1 MRLFNEQFKRILKQY
16 PSDIGCKKTLV
27 YLEQGN
33 TEPTSKWT
41 PERVKRFVDGLRFTV
56 RKRNPYF
63 GYLLDKVPIIVV
75 DPNDR
80 NVQTM
85 AVDQNHNLY
94 INPVFTQ
101 SILSGATKGI
111 FDKDT
116 VEVNKGEEEPEEGT
130 YYALSEGEKVFLGI
144 IAHELMHIFK
154 DHVARMTKNYRRVIN
169 YYGPVSLWNLATDAE
184 INYELLYKWGYSLIE
199 GGIIPKPDGTLE
211 IFDETIIVRGKTP
224 ERIYRE
230 MEALLPPLP
239 PKEPLKPG
247 DIIYDKKTKQYGE
260 IVTIDEKTG
269 QAKIAELTREEAK
282 ARVMSS
288 GGGFHM

>member
-1 MRLFNEQFKRILKQY
+1 MRLFNEQFKRIIKQF
-16 PSDIGCKKTLV
+16 PNDVGCKRALV
-27 YLEQGN
+27 FLEQGN
-33 TEPTSKWT
+33 TEPASKWT
-41 PERVKRFVDGLRFTV
+41 PERVKKFVEGLRFTV

-80 NVQTM
+80 NVRTM

-101 SILSGATKGI
+101 SILSGAEGHRGVS
-111 FDKDT
+111 DKDT
-116 VEVNKGEEEPEEGT
+116 AEANKGEEPEEGT
-130 YYALSEGEKVFLGI
+130 YYTLPEGEKAFLGI

-154 DHVARMTKNYRRVIN
+154 DHVARMTKNYKRVIT
-169 YYGPVSLWNLATDAE
+169 YYGQPVTLWNLATDAE
-184 INYELLYKWGYSLIE
+184 INDELLYKWGYTLVE
-199 GGIIPKPDGTLE
+199 GGINSAPDGTLE
-211 IFDETIIVRGKTP
+211 FLGNTLTVRGKTP

-230 MEALLPPLP
+230 MESLLPPPP

-247 DIIYDKKTKQYGE
+247 DIVYDEKTKKYGE

-282 ARVMSS
+282 ARVMQQ
-288 GGGFHM
+288 F